1 MCLLSHAKKYIVYT
15 ILWQWAALLS
25 QVLAVFSIADLLEK
39 VVYQNVTTAAV
50 ERTIITLIFVVIVR
64 FVCERMGARS
74 SYLACVDVKR
84 ILREKIYEKMLKLGA
99 SYNEQVSSSEVVQV
113 STEGVEQLETYFGK
127 YLPQLFYSLIAPVTL
142 FVILSRV
149 SLKASVILLICVP
162 RTMERRKLWMSDTNK
177 KNMPKSTVQKKMVN
191 ESTASYGA
199 AATKKRRSAISIMG
213 SLIGLVKP
221 LLHIMLAAIILGTAG
236 YLCAIFLTI
245 LAGQVI
251 VHGLIAGGTG
261 SVKTIITVMII
272 IAVLRGILHYA
283 EQYCNHFI
291 AFKLLAIIRHKV
303 FAALRKLCP
312 AKLEDRDKGNLI
324 SIITTDIELL
334 EVFYAHTISP
344 IAIATLTSLIMV
356 IFIGRYHWLT
366 GLLALAAYMIVG
378 IVIPMWNG
386 RRGSQMGMEF
396 RTNFGELNSFV
407 LDSLRGL
414 DETIQYDQGE
424 KRKEQMSER
433 SRSLAGMQEK
443 LSKMEGAQRSFTNLV
458 ILLASFGMLA
468 LTVWLYGKGEIGFEG
483 ILTCT
488 IAMMG
493 SFGPVVA
500 LSSLSNNL
508 NQTLASGE
516 RVLSL
521 LEETPM
527 VEEISED
534 MHIKM
539 TSENM
544 SAISNETDDI
554 TKNEKNILSG
564 ISAGGEMCR
573 GNAFSGAEANNV
585 TFAYENETIL
595 DDYSLKLEPGK
606 IIGIH
611 GASGSGKSTLLKL
624 LMRFWDVNQ
633 GSVSVNGEDVRKI
646 PTRHLRDMESY
657 VTQETHLFHDS
668 IANNIAVGSPGAS
681 REAIIEAAKKASI
694 HDFIMNLPKGY
705 DTEVGELGDTLSGGE
720 KQRIGI
726 ARAFL
731 HDSPLILMDEP
742 TLNLDS
748 LNEGIILKSLR
759 EAAEKKTVVLV
770 SHRKSTM
777 NIVDTVFEMKDG
789 RIS

>member
-1 MCLLSHAKKYIVYT
+1 MS
-15 ILWQWAALLS
+15 
-25 QVLAVFSIADLLEK
+25 EK
-39 VVYQNVTTAAV
+39 VNKN
-50 ERTIITLIFVVIVR
+50 L
-64 FVCERMGARS
+64 M
-74 SYLACVDVKR
+74 
-84 ILREKIYEKMLKLGA
+84 
-99 SYNEQVSSSEVVQV
+99 
-113 STEGVEQLETYFGK
+113 
-127 YLPQLFYSLIAPVTL
+127 
-142 FVILSRV
+142 
-149 SLKASVILLICVP
+149 VP
-162 RTMERRKLWMSDTNK
+162 DT
-177 KNMPKSTVQKKMVN
+177 
-191 ESTASYGA
+191 
-199 AATKKRRSAISIMG
+199 KRRSAIQIMG

-221 LLHIMLAAIILGTAG
+221 LLHIMLAAIILGTLG

-251 VHGLIAGGTG
+251 VHGLLTGAAGMTVPVDNMWLVFTP
-261 SVKTIITVMII
+261 VKTIITVMIV
-272 IAVLRGILHYA
+272 IAVLRGILHYM

-312 AKLEDRDKGNLI
+312 AKLEGRDKGNLI

-344 IAIATLTSLIMV
+344 IAIATLTSIIMV
-356 IFIGRYHWLT
+356 IFIGRYHWLA
-366 GLLALAAYMIVG
+366 GLLALAAYLIVG
-378 IVIPMWNG
+378 VAIPMWNG
-386 RRGSQMGMEF
+386 KRGSQKGMEC

-414 DETIQYDQGE
+414 DETIQYGQGE

-433 SRSLAGMQEK
+433 SRNLAGMQED
-443 LSKMEGAQRSFTNLV
+443 LSKMEGSQRSFTNMV

-468 LTVWLYGKGEIGFEG
+468 LTIWLYAKGEMGFEG

-521 LEETPM
+521 LEETPL
-527 VEEISED
+527 VEEIPGD
-534 MHIKM
+534 V
-539 TSENM
+539 
-544 SAISNETDDI
+544 ET
-554 TKNEKNILSG
+554 
-564 ISAGGEMCR
+564 
-573 GNAFSGAEANNV
+573 SGAESKEHGFTGAEAENV
-585 TFAYENETIL
+585 TFAYGEEVIL
-595 DDYSLKLEPGK
+595 DNYSLKLQPGK
-606 IIGIH
+606 ITGIH

-624 LMRFWDVNQ
+624 LMRFWDVQ
-633 GSVSVNGEDVRKI
+633 DGSVSVDGTDVRKI
-646 PTRHLRDMESY
+646 PTKHLRDMESY

-668 IANNIAVGSPGAS
+668 IANNIAIAKPGAS
-681 REAIIEAAKKASI
+681 REEIMEAAKKASI
-694 HDFIMNLPKGY
+694 HDFIMTLPKGY

-731 HDSPLILMDEP
+731 HECPLILLDEP
-742 TLNLDS
+742 TSNLDS
-748 LNEGIILKSLR
+748 LNEGIILKSLK
-759 EAAEKKTVVLV
+759 ESAEKKTVVLV
-770 SHRKSTM
+770 SHRVSTM
-777 NIVDTVFEMKDG
+777 NVADVVYEMENG

>member
-1 MCLLSHAKKYIVYT
+1 
-15 ILWQWAALLS
+15 
-25 QVLAVFSIADLLEK
+25 
-39 VVYQNVTTAAV
+39 
-50 ERTIITLIFVVIVR
+50 
-64 FVCERMGARS
+64 
-74 SYLACVDVKR
+74 
-84 ILREKIYEKMLKLGA
+84 
-99 SYNEQVSSSEVVQV
+99 
-113 STEGVEQLETYFGK
+113 
-127 YLPQLFYSLIAPVTL
+127 
-142 FVILSRV
+142 
-149 SLKASVILLICVP
+149 
-162 RTMERRKLWMSDTNK
+162 MSDTNK
-177 KNMPKSTVQKKMVN
+177 KSMQKSTVQKKMVN
-191 ESTASYGA
+191 ESIASYGA

-251 VHGLIAGGTG
+251 VHGLIAGGVG
-261 SVKTIITVMII
+261 GVKTIITVMLI

-312 AKLEDRDKGNLI
+312 AKLEGRDKGNLI

-344 IAIATLTSLIMV
+344 IAIAALTSLVMV
-356 IFIGRYHWLT
+356 VFIGRYHWLA
-366 GLLALAAYMIVG
+366 GILALIAYLIVG
-378 IVIPMWNG
+378 VVIPMWNG
-386 RRGSQMGMEF
+386 KCGSQMGMEF

-414 DETIQYDQGE
+414 DETIQCDKGE

-433 SRSLAGMQEK
+433 SRSLAGIQEK
-443 LSKMEGAQRSFTNLV
+443 LSKMEGAQRSFTNMV

-527 VEEISED
+527 VEEISGNVDIRTDSDNE
-534 MHIKM
+534 ISN
-539 TSENM
+539 TSIVSEN
-544 SAISNETDDI
+544 TDNDI
-554 TKNEKNILSG
+554 RNQNNSPEKEKYILRGILTGRAKNSV
-564 ISAGGEMCR
+564 
-573 GNAFSGAEANNV
+573 NAFSGAEAQHV

-606 IIGIH
+606 ITGIH

-624 LMRFWDVNQ
+624 LMRFWDVNE
-633 GSVSVNGEDVRKI
+633 GSVSVDGEDVRKI

-694 HDFIMNLPKGY
+694 HDFIMKLPKGY

-742 TLNLDS
+742 TSNLDS

>member
-1 MCLLSHAKKYIVYT
+1 
-15 ILWQWAALLS
+15 
-25 QVLAVFSIADLLEK
+25 
-39 VVYQNVTTAAV
+39 
-50 ERTIITLIFVVIVR
+50 
-64 FVCERMGARS
+64 
-74 SYLACVDVKR
+74 
-84 ILREKIYEKMLKLGA
+84 
-99 SYNEQVSSSEVVQV
+99 
-113 STEGVEQLETYFGK
+113 
-127 YLPQLFYSLIAPVTL
+127 
-142 FVILSRV
+142 
-149 SLKASVILLICVP
+149 
-162 RTMERRKLWMSDTNK
+162 MSDTNK
-177 KNMPKSTVQKKMVN
+177 NMQKSTVQKNLMNEKTISDNVN
-191 ESTASYGA
+191 T
-199 AATKKRRSAISIMG
+199 TKKRRSALSIMG

-221 LLHIMLAAIILGTAG
+221 LIHIMLAAIILGTAG

-251 VHGLIAGGTG
+251 VHGLIAGGATNTAIG
-261 SVKTIITVMII
+261 TVLTETVTSGNVATEAGTITVKNMWLINTPVKTIITVMII

-312 AKLEDRDKGNLI
+312 AKLEGREKGNLI

-356 IFIGRYHWLT
+356 IFIGRYHWLA

-443 LSKMEGAQRSFTNLV
+443 LSKMEGAQRSFTNMV

-468 LTVWLYGKGEIGFEG
+468 LTIWLYGKGEIGFAG

-527 VEEISED
+527 VEEISGD
-534 MHIKM
+534 VDIR
-539 TSENM
+539 TDSGNM
-544 SAISNETDDI
+544 SVISNETDDI
-554 TKNEKNILSG
+554 TKNEKNILNG

-585 TFAYENETIL
+585 TFAYESEIIL

-606 IIGIH
+606 ITGIH

-624 LMRFWDVNQ
+624 LMRFWDVNE
-633 GSVSVNGEDVRKI
+633 GCVSVDGEDVRKI

-668 IANNIAVGSPGAS
+668 IANNIAVGCPGAS

-694 HDFIMNLPKGY
+694 HDFIMKLPKGY

-742 TLNLDS
+742 TSNLDS

-759 EAAEKKTVVLV
+759 EASEKKTVVLV

-777 NIVDTVFEMKDG
+777 NIADIVFEMKDG

>member
-1 MCLLSHAKKYIVYT
+1 
-15 ILWQWAALLS
+15 
-25 QVLAVFSIADLLEK
+25 
-39 VVYQNVTTAAV
+39 
-50 ERTIITLIFVVIVR
+50 
-64 FVCERMGARS
+64 
-74 SYLACVDVKR
+74 
-84 ILREKIYEKMLKLGA
+84 
-99 SYNEQVSSSEVVQV
+99 
-113 STEGVEQLETYFGK
+113 
-127 YLPQLFYSLIAPVTL
+127 
-142 FVILSRV
+142 
-149 SLKASVILLICVP
+149 
-162 RTMERRKLWMSDTNK
+162 MSDTNEK
-177 KNMPKSTVQKKMVN
+177 SMQKSTVQKKMVN
-191 ESTASYGA
+191 ESIASYGA

-251 VHGLIAGGTG
+251 VHGLIAGGEG
-261 SVKTIITVMII
+261 SVKTIITLMLI

-312 AKLEDRDKGNLI
+312 AKLEGRDKGNLI

-344 IAIATLTSLIMV
+344 IAIATLTSLVMV
-356 IFIGRYHWLT
+356 IFIGRYHWLA
-366 GLLALAAYMIVG
+366 GILALIAYLIVG
-378 IVIPMWNG
+378 VVIPMWNG

-443 LSKMEGAQRSFTNLV
+443 LSKMEGTQRSFTNLV

-527 VEEISED
+527 VEEISGNVDIRTDSDNE
-534 MHIKM
+534 ISN
-539 TSENM
+539 TSIVSEN
-544 SAISNETDDI
+544 TDNDI
-554 TKNEKNILSG
+554 RNQNNSPEKEKYILRGILTGRAKNSVNV
-564 ISAGGEMCR
+564 
-573 GNAFSGAEANNV
+573 FSGAEAQHV

-606 IIGIH
+606 ITGIH

-633 GSVSVNGEDVRKI
+633 GSVSVDGEDVRKI
-646 PTRHLRDMESY
+646 QTRHLRDMESY

-694 HDFIMNLPKGY
+694 HDFIMKLPKGY

-742 TLNLDS
+742 TSNLDS

>member
-1 MCLLSHAKKYIVYT
+1 
-15 ILWQWAALLS
+15 
-25 QVLAVFSIADLLEK
+25 
-39 VVYQNVTTAAV
+39 
-50 ERTIITLIFVVIVR
+50 
-64 FVCERMGARS
+64 
-74 SYLACVDVKR
+74 
-84 ILREKIYEKMLKLGA
+84 
-99 SYNEQVSSSEVVQV
+99 
-113 STEGVEQLETYFGK
+113 
-127 YLPQLFYSLIAPVTL
+127 
-142 FVILSRV
+142 
-149 SLKASVILLICVP
+149 
-162 RTMERRKLWMSDTNK
+162 MSDTNK
-177 KNMPKSTVQKKMVN
+177 KSMQKSTVQKKMVN
-191 ESTASYGA
+191 ESIASYRA
-199 AATKKRRSAISIMG
+199 VTMKKRRSAISIMG

-251 VHGLIAGGTG
+251 VHGLIAGGAG
-261 SVKTIITVMII
+261 SVKTIITVMLI

-312 AKLEDRDKGNLI
+312 AKLEGRDKGNLI

-344 IAIATLTSLIMV
+344 IAIATLTSLVMV
-356 IFIGRYHWLT
+356 VFIGRYHWLA
-366 GLLALAAYMIVG
+366 GILALIAYLIVG
-378 IVIPMWNG
+378 VVIPMWNG
-386 RRGSQMGMEF
+386 KCGSQMGMEF

-433 SRSLAGMQEK
+433 SRSLAGIQEK
-443 LSKMEGAQRSFTNLV
+443 LSKMEGAQRSFTNMV

-483 ILTCT
+483 IMTCT

-527 VEEISED
+527 VEEISGNVDIRTDSDNE
-534 MHIKM
+534 ISN
-539 TSENM
+539 TSIVSEN
-544 SAISNETDDI
+544 TDNDI
-554 TKNEKNILSG
+554 RNQNNSPEKEKYILRGILTGRAKNSV
-564 ISAGGEMCR
+564 
-573 GNAFSGAEANNV
+573 NAFSGAETKHV

-606 IIGIH
+606 ITGIH

-624 LMRFWDVNQ
+624 LMRFWDVNE
-633 GSVSVNGEDVRKI
+633 GSVSVDGEDVRKI

-694 HDFIMNLPKGY
+694 HDFIMKLPKGY

-731 HDSPLILMDEP
+731 HDSSLILMDEP
-742 TLNLDS
+742 TSNLDS

-759 EAAEKKTVVLV
+759 EASKKKTVVLV

-777 NIVDTVFEMKDG
+777 NIADTVFEMKDG

>member
-1 MCLLSHAKKYIVYT
+1 MSENI
-15 ILWQWAALLS
+15 
-25 QVLAVFSIADLLEK
+25 
-39 VVYQNVTTAAV
+39 NTT
-50 ERTIITLIFVVIVR
+50 
-64 FVCERMGARS
+64 
-74 SYLACVDVKR
+74 
-84 ILREKIYEKMLKLGA
+84 
-99 SYNEQVSSSEVVQV
+99 
-113 STEGVEQLETYFGK
+113 
-127 YLPQLFYSLIAPVTL
+127 
-142 FVILSRV
+142 
-149 SLKASVILLICVP
+149 
-162 RTMERRKLWMSDTNK
+162 
-177 KNMPKSTVQKKMVN
+177 
-191 ESTASYGA
+191 
-199 AATKKRRSAISIMG
+199 KRRSAIRIMG

-221 LLHIMLAAIILGTAG
+221 LLHIMLAAIILGTLG

-251 VHGLIAGGTG
+251 VHGLLTGAAGIIVPVDNMWLAFVP
-261 SVKTIITVMII
+261 VKTIITVMIV

-303 FAALRKLCP
+303 FASLRKLCP
-312 AKLEDRDKGNLI
+312 AKLEGRDKGNLI

-344 IAIATLTSLIMV
+344 IAIATLTSMVMV
-356 IFIGRYHWLT
+356 IFIGRYHWLA
-366 GLLALAAYMIVG
+366 GMLALAAYLIVG
-378 IVIPMWNG
+378 VAIPMWNG
-386 RRGSQMGMEF
+386 KRGSQKGMEF
-396 RTNFGELNSFV
+396 RTSFGELNSFV

-414 DETIQYDQGE
+414 DETIQYGQGE

-433 SRSLAGMQEK
+433 SKNLAGIQK
-443 LSKMEGAQRSFTNLV
+443 SLSKMEGSQRSFTNMV

-468 LTVWLYGKGEIGFEG
+468 LTIWLYDKGAIGFEG

-521 LEETPM
+521 LEETPL
-527 VEEISED
+527 VEEIPGD
-534 MHIKM
+534 V
-539 TSENM
+539 
-544 SAISNETDDI
+544 ETPG
-554 TKNEKNILSG
+554 TESV
-564 ISAGGEMCR
+564 EHE
-573 GNAFSGAEANNV
+573 FTGAEAENV
-585 TFAYENETIL
+585 TFAYKVNGLEGDREDGLGRNNEVIL
-595 DDYSLKLEPGK
+595 DNYSLKLQPGK
-606 IIGIH
+606 ITGIH

-624 LMRFWDVNQ
+624 LMRFWDVQ
-633 GSVSVNGEDVRKI
+633 DGSISVDGTNVRKI

-668 IANNIAVGSPGAS
+668 IANNIEIAKPGAS
-681 REAIIEAAKKASI
+681 REEIMEAAKKASI
-694 HDFIMNLPKGY
+694 HDFIMTLPKEY

-731 HDSPLILMDEP
+731 HECPLILLDEP
-742 TLNLDS
+742 TSNLDS
-748 LNEGIILKSLR
+748 LNEGIILKSLK
-759 EAAEKKTVVLV
+759 ESAEKKTVVLV
-770 SHRKSTM
+770 SHRVSTM
-777 NIVDTVFEMKDG
+777 NVADVVYEMENG

>member
-1 MCLLSHAKKYIVYT
+1 MSEHT
-15 ILWQWAALLS
+15 
-25 QVLAVFSIADLLEK
+25 
-39 VVYQNVTTAAV
+39 NTT
-50 ERTIITLIFVVIVR
+50 
-64 FVCERMGARS
+64 
-74 SYLACVDVKR
+74 
-84 ILREKIYEKMLKLGA
+84 
-99 SYNEQVSSSEVVQV
+99 
-113 STEGVEQLETYFGK
+113 
-127 YLPQLFYSLIAPVTL
+127 
-142 FVILSRV
+142 
-149 SLKASVILLICVP
+149 
-162 RTMERRKLWMSDTNK
+162 
-177 KNMPKSTVQKKMVN
+177 
-191 ESTASYGA
+191 
-199 AATKKRRSAISIMG
+199 KRRSAIQIMG

-221 LLHIMLAAIILGTAG
+221 LLHIMLAAIILGTLG

-251 VHGLIAGGTG
+251 VHGLLTGVAGMIVPVEKMCLVFTP
-261 SVKTIITVMII
+261 VKTIIIVMIV
-272 IAVLRGILHYA
+272 IAVLRGILHYM

-312 AKLEDRDKGNLI
+312 AKLEGRDKGNLI

-344 IAIATLTSLIMV
+344 IAIATLTSIIMV
-356 IFIGRYHWLT
+356 IFIGRYHWLA
-366 GLLALAAYMIVG
+366 GLLALAAYLIVG
-378 IVIPMWNG
+378 VAIPMWNG
-386 RRGSQMGMEF
+386 KRGSQKGMEF

-414 DETIQYDQGE
+414 DETIQYGQGE
-424 KRKEQMSER
+424 KRREQMSKQ
-433 SRSLAGMQEK
+433 SKNLAGMQES
-443 LSKMEGAQRSFTNLV
+443 LSKMEGSQRSFTNMV

-468 LTVWLYGKGEIGFEG
+468 LTIWLYDKGAMGFEG

-521 LEETPM
+521 LEETPL
-527 VEEISED
+527 VEEIPGDVE
-534 MHIKM
+534 
-539 TSENM
+539 TSGTESM
-544 SAISNETDDI
+544 EHEFT
-554 TKNEKNILSG
+554 
-564 ISAGGEMCR
+564 
-573 GNAFSGAEANNV
+573 GAEAENV
-585 TFAYENETIL
+585 TFAYKVEGLEGDREDGLDRNNKVIL
-595 DDYSLKLEPGK
+595 DNYSLKLQPGK
-606 IIGIH
+606 ITGIH

-624 LMRFWDVNQ
+624 LMRFWDVQ
-633 GSVSVNGEDVRKI
+633 DGRVSVDGTDVRKI

-668 IANNIAVGSPGAS
+668 IANNIAIAKPGAS
-681 REAIIEAAKKASI
+681 GEEIMEAAKKASI
-694 HDFIMNLPKGY
+694 HDFIMTLPKGY

-731 HDSPLILMDEP
+731 HDCPLILLDEP
-742 TLNLDS
+742 TSNLDS
-748 LNEGIILKSLR
+748 LNEGIILRSLKESAR
-759 EAAEKKTVVLV
+759 KKTVVLV
-770 SHRKSTM
+770 SHRVSTM
-777 NIVDTVFEMKDG
+777 NVADMVYEMENG